1 MIVTFLLLNVVDG
14 TNSNPPFCPVLSL
27 PLCYGSKQT
36 ESNLQ
41 GGPKR
46 LRFVDCSQRNG
57 AAKVIR
63 HIMHSDAEIPG
74 SPVFASSPFSG
85 CLQLILKQ
93 SLSPRC
99 NKQPHTQKKEQGQ
112 VKDSRR
118 EKPSSRKVTVNV
130 SSEQEKRLA
139 ICCQSSSK
147 FTA

>member
-1 MIVTFLLLNVVDG
+1 MLWMVPTQTLHSVL
-14 TNSNPPFCPVLSL
+14 FCHRLSVKV
-27 PLCYGSKQT
+27 PSKL
-36 ESNLQ
+36 SQ

-57 AAKVIR
+57 PAKVIR
-63 HIMHSDAEIPG
+63 HIMHSDAEFPG

-112 VKDSRR
+112 AKDLQR

-139 ICCQSSSK
+139 ISCQSSSK
-147 FTA
+147 FTV